1 MFWIILVAGLFIASI
16 VGAIRNRDFLP
27 VLGGIIVSALAFLIG
42 FLCYAGVG
50 MAITANEVCETRTE
64 QICAISDNS
73 GTFFVGRYS
82 AKSSTYYCYLV
93 EKEDGGKVMEK
104 VEANKAIVYDDE
116 VEHPYIVTYEKRNS
130 NPIVRFFFWTDKK
143 EYQIHIPPES
153 IKYNFS
159 VDLE

>member
-1 MFWIILVAGLFIASI
+1 
-16 VGAIRNRDFLP
+16 
-27 VLGGIIVSALAFLIG
+27 
-42 FLCYAGVG
+42 
-50 MAITANEVCETRTE
+50 
-64 QICAISDNS
+64 
-73 GTFFVGRYS
+73 
-82 AKSSTYYCYLV
+82 
-93 EKEDGGKVMEK
+93 MEK